1 MIRTITNSIYISDYK
16 YKTQNYTNTFNSIH
30 LIFSQ
35 DKDSKLTQRTITY
48 IVCQMFV
55 FHKCDCY
62 LMVTSD
68 CCTFLSL
75 NVYFKRINCV
85 CHLLCTLY
93 ACIVGVCWLTFTLNT
108 YTNTYINTYSQNS
121 YINCTYKHAC
131 TLINV
136 FINSSSYNSYQLKSV
151 IAR

>member
-1 MIRTITNSIYISDYK
+1 MIKTFTISIYISNYI
-16 YKTQNYTNTFNSIH
+16 YKTQNYTNTSNSIH

-35 DKDSKLTQRTITY
+35 DKDSRLTQRTITY

-75 NVYFKRINCV
+75 NVYFKHTNSV

-108 YTNTYINTYSQNS
+108 YTNTYSQNS
-121 YINCTYKHAC
+121 YINYTYKHAC
-131 TLINV
+131 ILINV
-136 FINSSSYNSYQLKSV
+136 FINSSSYKTINSYQLQSV